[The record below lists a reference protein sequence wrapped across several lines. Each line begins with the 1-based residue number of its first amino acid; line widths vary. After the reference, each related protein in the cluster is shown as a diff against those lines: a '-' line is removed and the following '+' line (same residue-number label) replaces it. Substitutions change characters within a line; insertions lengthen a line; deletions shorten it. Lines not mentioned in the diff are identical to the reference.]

1 MARRQKKSW
10 SDLTPG
16 QRALALGAAGLQV
29 GLLVTAL
36 ADIRRRPPDQVRGS
50 KAIWVAVSFINFV
63 GPLAYFRFGRR
74 R

>member
-16 QRALALGAAGLQV
+16 QRALGLGAAGLQV
-29 GLLVTAL
+29 GLLVAAL

>member
-29 GLLVTAL
+29 GLLVAAL

>member
-16 QRALALGAAGLQV
+16 QRALALAAAGLQV
-29 GLLVTAL
+29 GLLVAAL

-63 GPLAYFRFGRR
+63 GPLAYFRYGRR